1 MSSYCLTIFGC
12 GRGDLIGL
20 YNLLE
25 AASTHGHS
33 ACVLLYK
40 IGIVV
45 VIVVVIVFGIVIGIV
60 QLDWFV
66 QFTRGQRYSWPR

>member
-1 MSSYCLTIFGC
+1 M
-12 GRGDLIGL
+12 
-20 YNLLE
+20 
-25 AASTHGHS
+25 
-33 ACVLLYK
+33 LLYK

-66 QFTRGQRYSWPR
+66 QFTRGQWYSWPR